1 MPQDTPA
8 WAPLAQASPET
19 PPEASPGAPAA
30 PRAFGPALL
39 REGPTL
45 REFEVFRAVID
56 ARKTTAAAT
65 RLGISQPAVSRA
77 LANLEERLGRV
88 LFERDGGR
96 LVPTAEALAL
106 NGELD
111 PIFDGLARIAQR
123 QWQTPQGETLRV
135 AAPPTFA
142 QTWVQPVLTGFL
154 KLNPRLKTFVEI
166 SSTNQVIASVAER
179 TADVGIVDSAVSH
192 AGVRLLPL
200 RSSRAVCLLPAG
212 HPLSARD
219 LVGPAD
225 LAGEP
230 FIALTRRHSARS
242 AIDRMFLDAG
252 IEPTI
257 VLETS
262 TTLSAA
268 EFVRAGLGV
277 ALVNAFPIASLV
289 GEGIRSRPFL
299 PAITYQSSFVV
310 DANLPPPEP
319 ARRFMRFCRLNVSD
333 EAYSALR

>member
-1 MPQDTPA
+1 MDPGGPA
-8 WAPLAQASPET
+8 QF
-19 PPEASPGAPAA
+19 AA
-30 PRAFGPALL
+30 RAFGPGLL
-39 REGPTL
+39 RDGPTL

-77 LANLEERLGRV
+77 LAHLEERLGRV

-106 NGELD
+106 NSELD
-111 PIFDGLARIAQR
+111 PIFDALGRIAQR
-123 QWQTPQGETLRV
+123 QWQSPQGETLRV

-142 QTWVQPVLTGFL
+142 QTWVQPVLTAFL
-154 KLNPRLKTFVEI
+154 KLHPQFKTFVEI

-179 TADVGIVDSAVSH
+179 TADVGIVDSTVSH
-192 AGVRLLPL
+192 AGVRLLPF
-200 RSSRAVCLLPAG
+200 RSSRAVCL
-212 HPLSARD
+212 
-219 LVGPAD
+219 VPAD
-225 LAGEP
+225 HRLSKWNRIGPEDLRGEA

-252 IEPTI
+252 IEPRI

-277 ALVNAFPIASLV
+277 TLVNAFPIASLIDTR
-289 GEGIRSRPFL
+289 IRSRPFL
-299 PAITYQSSFVV
+299 PAIDYQSSFVV

-333 EAYSALR
+333 QAYSAASG

>member
-1 MPQDTPA
+1 MSQDLPSPPSPA
-8 WAPLAQASPET
+8 IQ
-19 PPEASPGAPAA
+19 PAG
-30 PRAFGPALL
+30 RAFGPGLL

-56 ARKTTAAAT
+56 ARKTTAAAL

-77 LANLEERLGRV
+77 LASLEERLGRV

-111 PIFDGLARIAQR
+111 SIFDGLARIAQR
-123 QWQTPQGETLRV
+123 QWQSPQGETLRV

-154 KLNPRLKTFVEI
+154 KLHPTLKTFVEI

-200 RSSRAVCLLPAG
+200 RSSRAVCLLPAD
-212 HPLSARD
+212 HPLGERQRIAPED
-219 LVGPAD
+219 LK
-225 LAGEP
+225 GEP

-252 IEPTI
+252 LEPRI

-277 ALVNAFPIASLV
+277 TLVNAFPIASLLD
-289 GEGIRSRPFL
+289 EQICSRPFL

-319 ARRFMRFCRLNVSD
+319 ARRFMRFCRMNVSD
-333 EAYSALR
+333 EAFSAAP

>member
-1 MPQDTPA
+1 MTHDLPTAAAAGVQPA
-8 WAPLAQASPET
+8 GRP
-19 PPEASPGAPAA
+19 
-30 PRAFGPALL
+30 FGPGLV

-56 ARKTTAAAT
+56 ARKTTAAAI

-77 LANLEERLGRV
+77 LASLEERLGRV

-111 PIFDGLARIAQR
+111 AIFDGLARIAQR
-123 QWQTPQGETLRV
+123 QWQSPQGETLRI

-142 QTWVQPVLTGFL
+142 QTWVQPVLTAFL
-154 KLNPRLKTFVEI
+154 KLHPKLKTFVEI

-200 RSSRAVCLLPAG
+200 RSSRAICLLPAG
-212 HPLSARD
+212 HSLTDRQEVAPED
-219 LVGPAD
+219 LKN
-225 LAGEP
+225 EP

-252 IEPTI
+252 IEPRI

-277 ALVNAFPIASLV
+277 TLVNAFPIASLLDAR
-289 GEGIRSRPFL
+289 IRSRPFL

-333 EAYSALR
+333 EAYSAAP

>member
-1 MPQDTPA
+1 MTAAETPA
-8 WAPLAQASPET
+8 ALAPL
-19 PPEASPGAPAA
+19 
-30 PRAFGPALL
+30 PRAFGPGLL
-39 REGPTL
+39 RDGPTL

-77 LANLEERLGRV
+77 LASLEERLGRL

-111 PIFDGLARIAQR
+111 PIFEGLARIAQR
-123 QWQTPQGETLRV
+123 QWQSPPGETLRV

-142 QTWVQPVLTGFL
+142 QTWVQPVLTAFL
-154 KLNPRLKTFVEI
+154 KLHPRLKALVEI
-166 SSTNQVIASVAER
+166 SSTNQV
-179 TADVGIVDSAVSH
+179 IVDSAVSH

-200 RSSRAVCLLPAG
+200 RSSRAICLLPAG
-212 HPLSARD
+212 HRLAGEAAI
-219 LVGPAD
+219 GPAD
-225 LAGEP
+225 LAEEP

-252 IEPTI
+252 VEPRI
-257 VLETS
+257 VHETS

-277 ALVNAFPIASLV
+277 TLVNAFPIGALV
-289 GEGIRSRPFL
+289 GEGVRSRPFL

-333 EAYSALR
+333 ESFSAQP